1 LQILLNLH
9 IQLTEVDHYTCRM
22 RRAVGRG
29 SSDGRSCK
37 KFRVEESRGSDT
49 ENHIVECNEKNCKR
63 ETVSWREAQGEN
75 SQHSSVEASTNAG
88 GDRDTEEWRIYEE
101 FFAHHQ
107 EEEDK
112 GGNGDDEDK
121 EEEEDKGGNGDDED
135 KEEEEDEDDNEDKE
149 VKEDEEA
156 YARDN
161 GEYGVFDDRTPV
173 TESDEER
180 YESSAT
186 QDSSSVS

>member
-1 LQILLNLH
+1 MQILLNLH

-22 RRAVGRG
+22 RRAAGRG
-29 SSDGRSCK
+29 STDGRSCK

-49 ENHIVECNEKNCKR
+49 ENHRDECNAKNGRR
-63 ETVSWREAQGEN
+63 ETVSWREAGGEN
-75 SQHSSVEASTNAG
+75 SLNSSVEASTNAG

-101 FFAHHQ
+101 FFAHH
-107 EEEDK
+107 
-112 GGNGDDEDK
+112 
-121 EEEEDKGGNGDDED
+121 EEEEDKGGDGDDED
-135 KEEEEDEDDNEDKE
+135 EDEEEEEDEDDSEDKE
-149 VKEDEEA
+149 VEEDEEA

-161 GEYGVFDDRTPV
+161 GQYGFFDDRTPV

>member
-1 LQILLNLH
+1 LQILLNLQ
-9 IQLTEVDHYTCRM
+9 IQLTKVDHYTCRM
-22 RRAVGRG
+22 RRAAGRG
-29 SSDGRSCK
+29 SSDGISCK

-49 ENHIVECNEKNCKR
+49 ENHIVEWNEKNWTR
-63 ETVSWREAQGEN
+63 ETVSWREAGGEN
-75 SQHSSVEASTNAG
+75 SEHCSVGASTNAG
-88 GDRDTEEWRIYEE
+88 GDRNTEEWRIYEE
-101 FFAHHQ
+101 FFAHH
-107 EEEDK
+107 
-112 GGNGDDEDK
+112 
-121 EEEEDKGGNGDDED
+121 EEEEDKGGDGDDED
-135 KEEEEDEDDNEDKE
+135 EDEDKEEEDEDDNEDKE
-149 VKEDEEA
+149 VEEDEEA